1 MRSDKSD
8 KSDKGDFGSHHVYY
22 FESRL
27 TSNEDEDD
35 SQHTTWNDFVVPASL
50 VVICSTSLAKL
61 GASWLSKACSI
72 TTLLQVPQLEMGPSI
87 NVPSR
92 ARHTNNRQLTAIGA
106 ENDPPGHQLGP
117 FVSEFSQNT
126 LTRISDEASM
136 KYGIWLKLQLA
147 SCFLFYFIWIGV
159 GLIDQLSSS
168 IHRPDFSRGRDHLFF
183 LDQGLPAV
191 RFTEPYENFAH

>member
-1 MRSDKSD
+1 MRSD

-27 TSNEDEDD
+27 TSNEDD
-35 SQHTTWNDFVVPASL
+35 SQHTTLNDFVVPASL

-61 GASWLSKACSI
+61 GASWLSNLKACSI
-72 TTLLQVPQLEMGPSI
+72 TTLLQVEMGPSI

-117 FVSEFSQNT
+117 FLSEFSQNT
-126 LTRISDEASM
+126 LTQNPRRNVDEVWWTVS
-136 KYGIWLKLQLA
+136 YYDSNCSLPVVFI
-147 SCFLFYFIWIGV
+147 LFFMNRRWTHW
-159 GLIDQLSSS
+159 SS